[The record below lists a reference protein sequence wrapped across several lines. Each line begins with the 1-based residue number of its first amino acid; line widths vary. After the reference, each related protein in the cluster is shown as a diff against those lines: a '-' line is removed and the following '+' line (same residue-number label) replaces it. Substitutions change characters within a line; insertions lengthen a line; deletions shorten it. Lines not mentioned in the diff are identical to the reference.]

1 MACDIPRV
9 RRPKTHLT
17 KFHVH
22 PHRGSCEL
30 IASFADARVVDNF
43 WAVAAQFYFD
53 GAGLSCGAK
62 KITDDL
68 RQFYSHLHAK

>member
-1 MACDIPRV
+1 
-9 RRPKTHLT
+9 
-17 KFHVH
+17 
-22 PHRGSCEL
+22 L